1 VAVRIGIDVGGT
13 FTKAVACD
21 VNTGRIMCS
30 TVVPTTS
37 GPEGVTEGVVQA
49 LYGVSSEVV
58 HTGCGPV
65 VLVAHSTT
73 QAVNAL
79 LQGDT
84 ATVGVLGLG
93 RPPDVRRARKR
104 TRVGA
109 IDLAPGRTLSTHHA
123 FVGGSTISEQ
133 DVRDAVRS
141 LVDQGAE
148 ALAVSES
155 YSVDDPSGE
164 VMALDIAAEMGLPAC
179 AGHELSGLYGL
190 ELRTVTAA
198 INASILPT
206 ALHTATSVERTVYK
220 RLPGASLV
228 VMRGDGGA
236 AEISTMRRRP
246 LLTAFSGPAASV
258 AGALHHMSLVDAIV
272 IEVGGTSTN
281 VSVVRGGRPI
291 LSYVRVL
298 DHATSVRSL
307 DVRVLGIGGG
317 SMIRVAGRGSRTRLA
332 GVGPRSAHIAGL
344 EYASFTDPR
353 TLEGSSAE
361 LTAPCPGD
369 PPEYVV
375 LRTKDGRHV
384 ALTLTCAAN
393 ALGRLGATSYAKG
406 DADSARIGFE
416 ALGRLLGADWWT
428 IAEQTVDA
436 CARTVSTLVQ
446 ELMRKHEMPDPA
458 LVGVGGGASTL
469 VPDVAKTLGLDHEIP
484 PHAEVISSVGS
495 ALSLVRVELER
506 SAADVTR
513 ETLAQMVAQVEE
525 AAAAAGAEPQSLQV
539 ETEAIPERRT
549 IRAVALGSIAAA
561 GKGRPELGDGALRA
575 VAERVLGTSEPLSL
589 GATSEYSVFGTE
601 SHGHQRFAVLDKRG
615 TVVTSGEGLVL
626 SGEGE
631 LVAAELREHL
641 DALTRQ
647 LGGFT
652 IPPAVRIVRAHRVV
666 DLSLVSSPAHAAEA
680 AVLECTLADGEPVVA
695 LVSRN

>member
-1 VAVRIGIDVGGT
+1 VPVRIGIDVGGT

-21 VNTGRIMCS
+21 VATGRIMCS

-37 GPEGVTEGVVQA
+37 GDDGVTEGVVAA
-49 LYGVSSEVV
+49 LYGVANEVV

-65 VLVAHSTT
+65 LLVAHSTT

-84 ATVGVLGLG
+84 AAVGVLGLG

-104 TRVGA
+104 TRVGT
-109 IDLAPGRTLSTHHA
+109 INLAPGRTLRTHHE
-123 FVGGSTISEQ
+123 FVGGNTIEPD
-133 DVRDAVRS
+133 DVRAAIERLRDA
-141 LVDQGAE
+141 GAD
-148 ALAVSES
+148 ALAVSEA
-155 YSVDDPSGE
+155 YSVDDPAAE
-164 VMALDIAAEMGLPAC
+164 RLALDIAADLGMPAC

-206 ALHTATSVERTVYK
+206 ALRTATSVERTVYK

-258 AGALHHMSLVDAIV
+258 AGALHHLSLVDAIV
-272 IEVGGTSTN
+272 VEVGGTSTN

-317 SMIRVAGRGSRTRLA
+317 SMLRVGAGRRARLE

-344 EYASFTDPR
+344 DYASFTDAAD
-353 TLEGSSAE
+353 LQGAEAE
-361 LTAPCPGD
+361 LASPCPGD

-375 LRTKDGRHV
+375 LRTRDGRRV

-393 ALGRLGATSYAKG
+393 ALGRVDDRAYAKG
-406 DADSARIGFE
+406 DPDAARAGFE
-416 ALGRLLGADWWT
+416 ALGRFLNADWRML
-428 IAEQTVDA
+428 AEQTVDM
-436 CARTVSTLVQ
+436 CARTVADLVT
-446 ELMRKHEMPDPA
+446 ELVKQHELTDA
-458 LVGVGGGASTL
+458 AIVGVGGGAATL
-469 VPDVAKTLGLDHEIP
+469 VGDVAARLGVEHQIP
-484 PHAEVISSVGS
+484 EHAEVISSVGS
-495 ALSLVRVELER
+495 ALSLVRVEIER
-506 SAADVTR
+506 SATDVNR
-513 ETLAQMVAQVEE
+513 EMLSRMVTEVEG
-525 AAAAAGAEPQSLQV
+525 AAAAAGAEPQSLRV

-549 IRAVALGSIAAA
+549 VRAVALGSIAGGAV
-561 GKGRPELGDGALRA
+561 RQTLDDDALRA
-575 VAERVLGTSEPLSL
+575 LAQRVLGVDDPLALGSTSDY
-589 GATSEYSVFGTE
+589 TVFGTGPDT
-601 SHGHQRFAVLDKRG
+601 HRRFVLVDRRG
-615 TVVTSGEGLVL
+615 TVVTTGEGLVL
-626 SGEGE
+626 AGEGE
-631 LVAAELREHL
+631 VVAGELHAHL
-641 DALTRQ
+641 GPLTRQ

-652 IPPAVRIVRAHRVV
+652 IPPAVRIVRAHRVI
-666 DLSLVSSPAHAAEA
+666 DLSLVSSASHAAEA
-680 AVLECTLADGEPVVA
+680 AVLECSLANDEPVIA
-695 LVSRN
+695 LVSRT

>member
-1 VAVRIGIDVGGT
+1 MAVRIGIDVGGT

-21 VNTGRIMCS
+21 VTTGHIMCS

-37 GPEGVTEGVVQA
+37 GDDGVTEGVVQA
-49 LYGVSSEVV
+49 LYGVTNEVV

-65 VLVAHSTT
+65 LLVAHSTT

-109 IDLAPGRTLSTHHA
+109 IDLAPGRTLRTHHA
-123 FVGGSTISEQ
+123 FVGGNTIDAD
-133 DVRDAVRS
+133 DVRTAIEHLRDE
-141 LVDQGAE
+141 GAE
-148 ALAVSES
+148 ALAVSEA
-155 YSVDDPSGE
+155 YSVDDPAAE
-164 VMALDIAAEMGLPAC
+164 RMALDIASDLGLPAC

-206 ALHTATSVERTVYK
+206 ALQTATSVERTVYK
-220 RLPGASLV
+220 RLPGAALV

-272 IEVGGTSTN
+272 VEVGGTSTN

-317 SMIRVAGRGSRTRLA
+317 SMLRVSGSGRRARLES
-332 GVGPRSAHIAGL
+332 VGPRSAHIAGL
-344 EYASFTDPR
+344 EYASFTDP
-353 TLEGSSAE
+353 TELQGVVAE
-361 LTAPCPGD
+361 LAAPCPGD

-375 LRTKDGRHV
+375 LRTRDGRRV

-393 ALGRLGATSYAKG
+393 ALGSLDDRAYAKG
-406 DADSARIGFE
+406 DADSARLGFE
-416 ALGRLLGADWWT
+416 ALGRLLGADWWHL
-428 IAEQTVDA
+428 AEQTVEA
-436 CARTVSTLVQ
+436 CARTVADLVTDLVKQ
-446 ELMRKHEMPDPA
+446 HELTDA
-458 LVGVGGGASTL
+458 AIVGVGGGAATL
-469 VPDVAKTLGLDHEIP
+469 VGDVARRLGLDHEIP
-484 PHAEVISSVGS
+484 EHAEVISSVGS

-513 ETLAQMVAQVEE
+513 EMLSRMVSEVEA
-525 AAAAAGAEPQSLQV
+525 AAAAAGAEPASLRV

-549 IRAVALGSIAAA
+549 IRAVALGSIAGGAV
-561 GKGRPELGDGALRA
+561 RESLDDDALRRTA
-575 VAERVLGTSEPLSL
+575 QRVLSADDPAKL
-589 GATSEYSVFGTE
+589 GATSDYVVFGTGDDE
-601 SHGHQRFAVLDKRG
+601 AHRRFALIDRRG
-615 TVVTSGEGLVL
+615 TVAATGEGLVL
-626 SGEGE
+626 AGEGE
-631 LVAAELREHL
+631 RVAGRLHEHL
-641 DALTRQ
+641 GVLTRQ

-666 DLSLVSSPAHAAEA
+666 DLSLVSSAAHAAEA
-680 AVLECTLADGEPVVA
+680 AVLECSLANDEPVIA
-695 LVSRN
+695 LVARG

>member
-1 VAVRIGIDVGGT
+1 MPVRIGIDVGGT

-21 VNTGRIMCS
+21 VATGHIMCS

-37 GPEGVTEGVVQA
+37 GDEGVTEGVVRA
-49 LYGVSSEVV
+49 LYGVANEVA

-65 VLVAHSTT
+65 LLVAHSTT

-84 ATVGVLGLG
+84 AAVGVLGIG

-104 TRVGA
+104 TRVGT
-109 IDLAPGRTLSTHHA
+109 INLAPGRTLRTHHA
-123 FVGGSTISEQ
+123 FVGGNAIEP
-133 DVRDAVRS
+133 DEVRGAIAS
-141 LVDQGAE
+141 LREQGAE
-148 ALAVSES
+148 ALAVSEA
-155 YSVDDPSGE
+155 YSVDDPGAE
-164 VMALDIAAEMGLPAC
+164 RMALDIASEIGIPAC

-206 ALHTATSVERTVYK
+206 ALHTATSVEHTVYK

-236 AEISTMRRRP
+236 AEITTMRRRP

-258 AGALHHMSLVDAIV
+258 AGALHHLSLVDAV
-272 IEVGGTSTN
+272 VVEVGGTSTN

-317 SMIRVAGRGSRTRLA
+317 SMLRMSGVGRRPKLA

-353 TLEGSSAE
+353 ELEGAVAE
-361 LTAPCPGD
+361 LASPCPGD

-375 LRTKDGRHV
+375 LRTRDGRRV

-393 ALGRLGATSYAKG
+393 ALGRVDDRAYAKG
-406 DADSARIGFE
+406 DPDSSRIGYE
-416 ALGRLLGADWWT
+416 ALGRFLGADWWHL
-428 IAEQTVDA
+428 AEQTVDA
-436 CARTVSTLVQ
+436 CARTVADLVTSLVGEH
-446 ELMRKHEMPDPA
+446 ELSDA
-458 LVGVGGGASTL
+458 AIVGVGGGAATL
-469 VPDVAKTLGLDHEIP
+469 VGDVASRLGVDHQIP
-484 PHAEVISSVGS
+484 EHAEVISSVGS
-495 ALSLVRVELER
+495 ALSLVRVEIER
-506 SAADVTR
+506 SASDVTR
-513 ETLAQMVAQVEE
+513 EMLSRMVSEVEE
-525 AAAAAGAEPQSLQV
+525 AAAAAGAEPGSLRV
-539 ETEAIPERRT
+539 ETEAIPDRRT
-549 IRAVALGSIAAA
+549 IRAVALGSIAGGAV
-561 GKGRPELGDGALRA
+561 RPPLDDAELRR
-575 VAERVLGTSEPLSL
+575 VAQHVLGTDDADAL
-589 GATSEYSVFGTE
+589 GSTSDYTVFGTGPE
-601 SHGHQRFAVLDKRG
+601 AHRRFTLVDRRG
-615 TVVTSGEGLVL
+615 TVVTTGEGLVL
-626 SGEGE
+626 AGEGE
-631 LVAAELREHL
+631 RVAGELHAHL
-641 DALTRQ
+641 SSLTRQ

-666 DLSLVSSPAHAAEA
+666 DLSLVSSASHAAEA
-680 AVLECTLADGEPVVA
+680 AVLECSLANDEPVIA

>member
-1 VAVRIGIDVGGT
+1 MPVRIGIDVGGT

-21 VNTGRIMCS
+21 VATGRIMCS

-37 GPEGVTEGVVQA
+37 GDEGVTEGVVQA
-49 LYGVSSEVV
+49 LYGVANEVA

-65 VLVAHSTT
+65 LLIAHSTT

-84 ATVGVLGLG
+84 AAVGVLGLG
-93 RPPDVRRARKR
+93 RPPDLRRARKR

-109 IDLAPGRTLSTHHA
+109 IDLAPGRTLRTHHA
-123 FVGGSTISEQ
+123 FVGGTTIDADE
-133 DVRDAVRS
+133 VRNAIAG
-141 LVDQGAE
+141 LQDQGAE
-148 ALAVSES
+148 ALAVSEA
-155 YSVDDPSGE
+155 YSVDDPAAE
-164 VMALDIAAEMGLPAC
+164 RMALDIASDMGLPAC

-206 ALHTATSVERTVYK
+206 ALHTATSVERTVLK
-220 RLPGASLV
+220 RFPGASLV

-272 IEVGGTSTN
+272 IEIGGTSTN

-317 SMIRVAGRGSRTRLA
+317 SMLRVSGSGRRARLEA
-332 GVGPRSAHIAGL
+332 VGPRSAHVAGL
-344 EYASFTDPR
+344 EYASFTEPSA
-353 TLEGSSAE
+353 LESAVAE
-361 LTAPCPGD
+361 LASPCPGD

-375 LRTKDGRHV
+375 LRTRDGDRV

-393 ALGRLGATSYAKG
+393 ALGRLDDRAYAKG
-406 DADSARIGFE
+406 DADAARLGFE
-416 ALGRLLGADWWT
+416 ALGRLLGADWWHL
-428 IAEQTVDA
+428 AEQSVEA
-436 CARTVSTLVQ
+436 CARTVADLVT
-446 ELMRKHEMPDPA
+446 ELVKQHDLSDA
-458 LVGVGGGASTL
+458 AIVGVGGGAATL
-469 VPDVAKTLGLDHEIP
+469 VGDVARRLGLDHEIP
-484 PHAEVISSVGS
+484 EHAEVISSVGS

-506 SAADVTR
+506 SAGDVTR
-513 ETLAQMVAQVEE
+513 EMLSRMVSEVEE
-525 AAAAAGAEPQSLQV
+525 AAAAAGAEPGSLRV

-549 IRAVALGSIAAA
+549 IRAVALGSIAGGAVRESLDDDA
-561 GKGRPELGDGALRA
+561 LLG
-575 VAERVLGTSEPLSL
+575 VASRVLDASAPDLL
-589 GATSEYSVFGTE
+589 GATSDYVVFGDGPDA
-601 SHGHQRFAVLDKRG
+601 HRRFVLVDRRG
-615 TVVTSGEGLVL
+615 TVAATGEGLVL
-626 SGEGE
+626 AGAGERVAGE
-631 LVAAELREHL
+631 LHEHL
-641 DALTRQ
+641 QMLTRQ

-666 DLSLVSSPAHAAEA
+666 DLSLVSSAAHAAEA
-680 AVLECTLADGEPVVA
+680 AVLECSLANDEPVIA
-695 LVSRN
+695 LVSRS

>member
-21 VNTGRIMCS
+21 AATGKIMCS
-30 TVVPTTS
+30 TVVPTTNS
-37 GPEGVTEGVVQA
+37 SDLAEGVVTA
-49 LYGVSSEVV
+49 LYGVANEIR

-65 VLVAHSTT
+65 LMVAHSTT

-93 RPPDVRRARKR
+93 RPPDLRKARKR
-104 TRVGA
+104 TRVGE
-109 IDLAPGRTLSTHHA
+109 INLAPGRTLKTLHA
-123 FVGGSTISEQ
+123 FVGGTTISPDEI
-133 DVRDAVRS
+133 RDAFRS

-148 ALAVSES
+148 TLCVSEA
-155 YSVDDPSGE
+155 YGVDDPNAE
-164 VMALDIAAEMGLPAC
+164 RMALEIARDMDMPAC

-206 ALHTATSVERTVYK
+206 ALDTATSVERTVAK
-220 RLPGASLV
+220 RFPGSSLV

-258 AGALHHMSLVDAIV
+258 AGALHHLSLIDAIV
-272 IEVGGTSTN
+272 VEVGGTSTN
-281 VSVVRGGRPI
+281 VSVVRGGRPL

-317 SMIRVAGRGSRTRLA
+317 SMLRASGKGARGRLT

-344 EYASFTDPR
+344 DYVSFRPPSD
-353 TLEGSSAE
+353 LEGAE
-361 LTAPCPGD
+361 VELIAPCPGD

-375 LRTKDGRHV
+375 VRTRGGERL

-393 ALGRLGATSYAKG
+393 ALDRVPEGAYAKG
-406 DADSARIGFE
+406 DGDSARLGFE
-416 ALGRLLGADWWT
+416 ALSRVLRTDWKT
-428 IAEQTVDA
+428 LAKQTVDV
-436 CARTVSTLVQ
+436 CSRTVAELVSDLVRQ
-446 ELMRKHEMPDPA
+446 QGFENAA
-458 LVGVGGGASTL
+458 LIGVGGGAATL
-469 VPDVAKTLGLDHEIP
+469 VPRVGRTLGLDWHIP

-506 SAADVTR
+506 TATNMTR
-513 ETLAQMVAQVEE
+513 ETLAHMVAEVEE
-525 AAAAAGAEPQSLQV
+525 AAAAAGAEPSSLQV
-539 ETEAIPERRT
+539 ETEAIPERQT
-549 IRAVALGSIAAA
+549 IRAVALGSIAAGGA
-561 GKGRPELGDGALRA
+561 ARVQLDDDALRA
-575 VAERVLGTSEPLSL
+575 IAADVLGADPISL
-589 GATSEYSVFGTE
+589 GATSEYSVFGTATG
-601 SHGHQRFAVLDKRG
+601 GHQRFALIDKRG
-615 TVVTSGEGLVL
+615 TVVTTGEGIVL
-626 SGEGE
+626 AGQGDD
-631 LVAAELREHL
+631 VAIDLRHHL
-641 DALTRQ
+641 EDVTRQ

-652 IPPAVRIVRAHRVV
+652 IAPALRIVRAHRVV
-666 DLSLVSSPAHAAEA
+666 DLSLVSSAAKA
-680 AVLECTLADGEPVVA
+680 ADAAIEECALADGDPVVA

>member
-1 VAVRIGIDVGGT
+1 MPVRIGIDVGGT

-21 VNTGRIMCS
+21 VTTGRIMCS

-37 GPEGVTEGVVQA
+37 GDDGVTEGVVQA
-49 LYGVSSEVV
+49 LYGVANEVA

-65 VLVAHSTT
+65 LLVAHSTT

-84 ATVGVLGLG
+84 ATVGVLGIG

-104 TRVGA
+104 TRVGT
-109 IDLAPGRTLSTHHA
+109 INLAPGRTLATHHA
-123 FVGGSTISEQ
+123 FVGGSTIEPSE
-133 DVRDAVRS
+133 VRS
-141 LVDQGAE
+141 AIESLRSQGAE
-148 ALAVSES
+148 ALAISEA
-155 YSVDDPSGE
+155 YGVDDPGAE
-164 VMALDIAAEMGLPAC
+164 RLGLDIAAELGIPAC

-206 ALHTATSVERTVYK
+206 ALRTATSVERTVYK

-272 IEVGGTSTN
+272 VEVGGTSTN

-317 SMIRVAGRGSRTRLA
+317 SMLRLAGGRRPRMA

-353 TLEGSSAE
+353 KLEGAVAE
-361 LTAPCPGD
+361 VAAPCPGD

-375 LRTKDGRHV
+375 LRTRDGRDL

-393 ALGRLGATSYAKG
+393 ALGRVDARAYAKG
-406 DADSARIGFE
+406 DPDSARLGFE
-416 ALGRLLGADWWT
+416 ALGKLLGADWWHL
-428 IAEQTVDA
+428 AEQTVDA
-436 CARTVSTLVQ
+436 CARTVSDLVTSLVAEH
-446 ELMRKHEMPDPA
+446 ELSNAA
-458 LVGVGGGASTL
+458 LVGVGGGAATL
-469 VPDVAKTLGLDHEIP
+469 VGDVAKRLGLEHEIP
-484 PHAEVISSVGS
+484 EHAEVISSVGS
-495 ALSLVRVELER
+495 ALSLVRVEIER
-506 SAADVTR
+506 SASDVTR
-513 ETLAQMVAQVEE
+513 EMLSRMVTEVEE
-525 AAAAAGAEPQSLQV
+525 AAAAAGAEPGTLRV
-539 ETEAIPERRT
+539 ETEAIPDRRT
-549 IRAVALGSIAAA
+549 IRAVALGSIAGGAA
-561 GKGRPELGDGALRA
+561 RPPMADDDMRA
-575 VAERVLGTSEPLSL
+575 VAQRVLGIDDPEALGSTSDY
-589 GATSEYSVFGTE
+589 TVFGTGPDA
-601 SHGHQRFAVLDKRG
+601 HRRFTLIDRRG
-615 TVVTSGEGLVL
+615 TVVMTGEGVVL
-626 SGEGE
+626 AGEGE
-631 LVAAELREHL
+631 RVAGELHAHL
-641 DALTRQ
+641 GPLTRQ

-652 IPPAVRIVRAHRVV
+652 IPPAVRVVRAHRVV
-666 DLSLVSSPAHAAEA
+666 DLSLVSSASHAAEA
-680 AVLECTLADGEPVVA
+680 AVLECSLANTEPVIA
-695 LVSRN
+695 LVSRT

>member
-1 VAVRIGIDVGGT
+1 
-13 FTKAVACD
+13 
-21 VNTGRIMCS
+21 MCS

-37 GPEGVTEGVVQA
+37 GDDGVTEGVVAA
-49 LYGVSSEVV
+49 LYGVANEVV

-65 VLVAHSTT
+65 LLVAHSTT

-84 ATVGVLGLG
+84 AAVGVLGLG

-104 TRVGA
+104 TRVGT
-109 IDLAPGRTLSTHHA
+109 INLAPGRTLRTHHE
-123 FVGGSTISEQ
+123 FVGGNTIEPD
-133 DVRDAVRS
+133 DVRAAIERLRDA
-141 LVDQGAE
+141 GAD
-148 ALAVSES
+148 ALAVSEA
-155 YSVDDPSGE
+155 YSVDDPAAE
-164 VMALDIAAEMGLPAC
+164 RLALDIAADLGMPAC

-206 ALHTATSVERTVYK
+206 ALRTATSVERTVYK

-258 AGALHHMSLVDAIV
+258 AGALHHLSLVDAIV
-272 IEVGGTSTN
+272 VEVGGTSTN

-317 SMIRVAGRGSRTRLA
+317 SMLRVGAGRRARLE

-344 EYASFTDPR
+344 EYASFTDAAA
-353 TLEGSSAE
+353 LQGAEAE
-361 LTAPCPGD
+361 LAAPCPGD

-375 LRTKDGRHV
+375 LRTRDGRRV

-393 ALGRLGATSYAKG
+393 ALGRVDDRAYAKG
-406 DADSARIGFE
+406 DPDAARAGFE
-416 ALGRLLGADWWT
+416 ALGRFLNADWRT
-428 IAEQTVDA
+428 LAEQTVDM
-436 CARTVSTLVQ
+436 CARTVADLVT
-446 ELMRKHEMPDPA
+446 ELVKQHELTDA
-458 LVGVGGGASTL
+458 AIVGVGGGAATL
-469 VPDVAKTLGLDHEIP
+469 VGDVAARLGVEHQIP
-484 PHAEVISSVGS
+484 EHAEVISSVGS
-495 ALSLVRVELER
+495 ALSLVRVEIER
-506 SAADVTR
+506 SATDVNR
-513 ETLAQMVAQVEE
+513 EMLSRMVTEVEG
-525 AAAAAGAEPQSLQV
+525 AAAAAGAEPQSLRV

-549 IRAVALGSIAAA
+549 VRAVALGSIAGGAVRQTLDDA
-561 GKGRPELGDGALRA
+561 ALRA
-575 VAERVLGTSEPLSL
+575 LAQRVLGVDDPLALGSTSDY
-589 GATSEYSVFGTE
+589 TVFGTGPDT
-601 SHGHQRFAVLDKRG
+601 HRRFVLVDRRG
-615 TVVTSGEGLVL
+615 TVVTTGEGLVL
-626 SGEGE
+626 AGEGE
-631 LVAAELREHL
+631 VVAGELHAHL
-641 DALTRQ
+641 GPLTRQ

-652 IPPAVRIVRAHRVV
+652 IPPAVRIVRAHRVI
-666 DLSLVSSPAHAAEA
+666 DLSLVSSASHAAEA
-680 AVLECTLADGEPVVA
+680 AVLECSLANDEPVIA
-695 LVSRN
+695 LVSRT